1 MNALTMKPAWRA
13 LLPARRMRLKR
24 RALGFVLYQ
33 AERRPGLPAPA
44 ANANA
49 RFECEARQAA
59 RDWLML

>member
-1 MNALTMKPAWRA
+1 
-13 LLPARRMRLKR
+13 MRLKR

-44 ANANA
+44 ADANA

-59 RDWLML
+59 REWLML